1 MKNLYRKKKT
11 LTLRLVAAF
20 AVALI
25 QVPIIFGVRAFFPE
39 FYGKDP
45 MLFTV
50 CVIIVF
56 SLAGLI
62 ILVKTMNPF
71 AIVSAMIK
79 NEKRLKSDRK
89 FWRSNNKNVS
99 KNSVVSAFE
108 KGGFTPSENGDG
120 SVTLTRNGIWRE
132 SVTVY
137 EDAEDPGT
145 IINAKVRNSMR
156 ASSRYDKRAIAIIFL
171 VSGITEE
178 DKKLSSDASAI
189 ENGCVLPVFY
199 DKSTDLAYYMGGDTG
214 ANTPEKPLQED
225 IKRYLLGVE
234 NDFAPKTDDEKTD
247 EEIEFENLDV
257 DEIFAS
263 MKKDRKSAEKE

>member
-79 NEKRLKSDRK
+79 NEK
-89 FWRSNNKNVS
+89 
-99 KNSVVSAFE
+99 
-108 KGGFTPSENGDG
+108 
-120 SVTLTRNGIWRE
+120 
-132 SVTVY
+132 
-137 EDAEDPGT
+137 
-145 IINAKVRNSMR
+145 
-156 ASSRYDKRAIAIIFL
+156 
-171 VSGITEE
+171 
-178 DKKLSSDASAI
+178 
-189 ENGCVLPVFY
+189 
-199 DKSTDLAYYMGGDTG
+199 
-214 ANTPEKPLQED
+214 
-225 IKRYLLGVE
+225 
-234 NDFAPKTDDEKTD
+234 
-247 EEIEFENLDV
+247 
-257 DEIFAS
+257 
-263 MKKDRKSAEKE
+263 